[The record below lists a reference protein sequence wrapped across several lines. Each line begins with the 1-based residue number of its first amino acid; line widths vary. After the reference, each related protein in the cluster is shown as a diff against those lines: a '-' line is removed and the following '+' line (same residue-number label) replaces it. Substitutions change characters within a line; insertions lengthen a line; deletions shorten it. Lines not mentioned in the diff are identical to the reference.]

1 MKIKIRHADDS
12 GVVVEMTRK
21 TLSEITGLNFNDG
34 YYSNYRRASDY
45 IGKELDI
52 SKRCNEIDVAD
63 TVKRARLC
71 IYQEIEKIK
80 NIMDKQEWIFEEKV
94 ES

>member
-21 TLSEITGLNFNDG
+21 MLSEITGLNFDDG
-34 YYSNYRRASDY
+34 YYSNYRRVSDY
-45 IGKELDI
+45 VGKELDV
-52 SKRCNEIDVAD
+52 SKRCQEIEASNR
-63 TVKRARLC
+63 VKRARLC
-71 IYQEIEKIK
+71 IYNELEKIK
-80 NIMDKQEWIFEEKV
+80 NTMDKQEWIFEEKV